1 MGNSPSIHALI
12 ISVDTGKRAVTSMFY
27 SLPRHYRS
35 YYRRAEAGHRKQ
47 LLAGAGGGQK
57 SEAPPRSEQND
68 AAARRR
74 VKW

>member
-47 LLAGAGGGQK
+47 LLAAGGGQK

-68 AAARRR
+68 AAARGR